1 MESNKDISSAIKE
14 IIESNFIKDDYFDSH
29 TIINF
34 LQKKEYHQIYLENF
48 PKEYDVKT
56 YHSQIA
62 KEIRKCSDLVEEAK
76 IKEIKTF
83 TIYDELNPNHLWK
96 RK

>member
-1 MESNKDISSAIKE
+1 MESNKDISLAIRE

-62 KEIRKCSDLVEEAK
+62 KEIRKCSDMVEEAK

-83 TIYDELNPNHLWK
+83 TIYYELNPNHLWK

>member
-1 MESNKDISSAIKE
+1 MESVNNLQISIRE
-14 IIESNFIKDDYFDSH
+14 IIKNNFSPKEYFDSH

-83 TIYDELNPNHLWK
+83 AIYGELNPNHLWK
-96 RK
+96 RL